1 MSPIAFKAP
10 WSRKLKIGTAVYSL
24 VFCAFAVAG
33 VVFGFKQQST
43 WQLALILLPVLG
55 LALASLSTV
64 RGYTLTEK
72 DIEVTRLL
80 WKTHL
85 PLDGLR
91 SIEGNVA
98 AMDRAIAF
106 AGNQGFFSYSGYF
119 WSRAVGFF
127 RALATDPSRAVVLRY
142 ATRKVVVTPH
152 DPQQLIM
159 RVRTLLK
166 VSAFPR

>member
-1 MSPIAFKAP
+1 MSPIAFTAP

-24 VFCAFAVAG
+24 VLCGFAVAG
-33 VVFGFKQQST
+33 VVFGFRQRST
-43 WQLALILLPVLG
+43 LQLALVVLPLLG
-55 LALASLSTV
+55 LALAALSTV

-72 DIEVTRLL
+72 SIEVTRLL

-91 SIEGNVA
+91 SVEGNVD
-98 AMDRAIAF
+98 AMHRAIAF
-106 AGNQGFFSYSGYF
+106 AGNQGFCSYSGYF
-119 WSRAVGFF
+119 WSRALGCF

-142 ATRKVVVTPH
+142 ATRKVVITPH
-152 DPQQLIM
+152 DPQQLIV
-159 RVRTLLK
+159 RVRTLLN